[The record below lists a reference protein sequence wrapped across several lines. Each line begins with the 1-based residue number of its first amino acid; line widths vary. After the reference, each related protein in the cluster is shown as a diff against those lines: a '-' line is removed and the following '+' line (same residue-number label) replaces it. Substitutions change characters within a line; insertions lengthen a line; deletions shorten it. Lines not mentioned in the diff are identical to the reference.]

1 MSEKNAEVVRRG
13 IDAFNRGEVEEL
25 LLYANP
31 EIELNV
37 TIDAAERNVYRGHE
51 GVRTWFADTFAT
63 FEDIRTEVSE
73 LRDLGDR
80 IVLLGRTRAQ
90 ERDSGALRD
99 SPAGWIFT
107 LSGGTVMNAESFA
120 SRAET
125 LEAAGL
131 QD

>member
-1 MSEKNAEVVRRG
+1 M
-13 IDAFNRGEVEEL
+13 EEL

-37 TIDAAERNVYRGHE
+37 TMGAAERNVYRGHE
-51 GVRTWFADTFAT
+51 GVRTWFADSFEA

-80 IVLLGRTRAQ
+80 IVLLGRTTAQ
-90 ERDSGALRD
+90 ERESGARQD
-99 SPAGWIFT
+99 FPAGWIFT
-107 LSGGTVMNAESFA
+107 LRGGKVATAESFA
-120 SRAET
+120 SRAEA

-131 QD
+131 SA

>member
-31 EIELNV
+31 EIEV
-37 TIDAAERNVYRGHE
+37 TISGAERNVYRGHE
-51 GVRTWFADTFAT
+51 GVRTWFADTFEMV
-63 FEDIRTEVSE
+63 EDIRTEVSE

-80 IVLLGRTRAQ
+80 IILLGRTRAI
-90 ERDSGALRD
+90 ERESGARRD

-107 LSGGTVMNAESFA
+107 LRGGKVRNAESFV
-120 SRAET
+120 SQAET
-125 LEAAGL
+125 LKAAGL
-131 QD
+131 RD